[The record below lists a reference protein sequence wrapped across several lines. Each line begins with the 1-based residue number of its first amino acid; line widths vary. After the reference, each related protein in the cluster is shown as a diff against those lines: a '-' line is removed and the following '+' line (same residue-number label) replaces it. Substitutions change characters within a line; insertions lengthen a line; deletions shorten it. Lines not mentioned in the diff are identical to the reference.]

1 MFIQFYEQL
10 NQAEKDLHKK
20 ADQVEMVDD
29 DQMMNA
35 AIDVV
40 FKTLRGQLGSLEKEV
55 AGIPRVAPANWPED
69 YELESR
75 KHLLRFGQTGPAFQQ

>member
-20 ADQVEMVDD
+20 ADQVAMVDD

-40 FKTLRGQLGSLEKEV
+40 FKTLRGQLGSLEKRSSWHPPRCPRQL
-55 AGIPRVAPANWPED
+55 AGR
-69 YELESR
+69 L
-75 KHLLRFGQTGPAFQQ
+75 